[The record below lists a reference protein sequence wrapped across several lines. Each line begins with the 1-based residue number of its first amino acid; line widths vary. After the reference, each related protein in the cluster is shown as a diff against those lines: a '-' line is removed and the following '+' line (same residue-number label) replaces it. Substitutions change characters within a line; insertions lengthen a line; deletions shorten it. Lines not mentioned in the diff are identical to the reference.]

1 MQEIDHSNINIDY
14 KTLETSLNYL
24 LTRLYIEGKVNQN
37 SKIEVSF
44 EPKIKVTN
52 AVNNEIKESVYTL
65 KDI

>member
-44 EPKIKVTN
+44 EPKIKVAN
-52 AVNNEIKESVYTL
+52 VVNDQIKENEYTL